1 MGILVKRSRIVGGIV
16 AASMML
22 GLPMGATA
30 TATPSSSGPVAQI
43 ACKRATI
50 GGQSRCI
57 ARGQYC
63 AKRYER
69 DYRKYGYSCS
79 KKDSR
84 GRWHL
89 Q

>member
-1 MGILVKRSRIVGGIV
+1 LRRTRILGGL
-16 AASMML
+16 AAISL
-22 GLPMGATA
+22 IAGLPAATTA
-30 TATPSSSGPVAQI
+30 TASPAGNGPVAQA
-43 ACKRATI
+43 ACTQARI

-63 AKRYER
+63 AKRNEK
-69 DYRKYGYSCS
+69 DYRRYGYSCS